1 MIKLPHTQKKL
12 RYSVLSESGKE
23 LRKFYTLKVA
33 IAFAL
38 AKEAIIL
45 TTYKYTE
52 FRKKYPNATAAE
64 FCTQTD
70 FIEK

>member
-1 MIKLPHTQKKL
+1 MYKLYFKDKDTGI
-12 RYSVLSESGKE
+12 RTKE
-23 LRKFYTLKVA
+23 P
-33 IAFAL
+33 
-38 AKEAIIL
+38 
-45 TTYKYTE
+45 TYKYTE